1 MVKFLFKVV
10 TIVVT
15 ILLIVFVL
23 YGLHLGIFQDK
34 MILVNYMKKFGFW
47 APGFFI
53 FLQLFQVVFPVIP
66 GGASCF
72 AGVLAF
78 GPLWGFIYNYIG
90 LVIGS
95 AISYLLSRKYGVKL
109 VGKLFKKETVDKYL
123 GYIRTN
129 KFNKIFALG
138 IFLPGLPDDLLCYV
152 AGLSDMSFRK
162 FILIILLGKP
172 LALIMYSLFIKLM

>member
-15 ILLIVFVL
+15 LLLIVFVL

-95 AISYLLSRKYGVKL
+95 IISYLLSRKYGVKL
-109 VGKLFKKETVDKYL
+109 VGKLFKK
-123 GYIRTN
+123 
-129 KFNKIFALG
+129 
-138 IFLPGLPDDLLCYV
+138 
-152 AGLSDMSFRK
+152 
-162 FILIILLGKP
+162 
-172 LALIMYSLFIKLM
+172 